1 MCTKKYRWKQVQAP
15 NFKKI
20 LRSEG
25 QKPCLNCGNHNTVT
39 MAMETTEKSVTEEP
53 NIKQA
58 ATIEAN
64 CVTGVSE
71 TKDQGP
77 NPLSHDNF
85 RS

>member
-1 MCTKKYRWKQVQAP
+1 MCTKKYRWKQVQVP
-15 NFKKI
+15 NFKII

-25 QKPCLNCGNHNTVT
+25 QKPCLNFGNNNTVT

-77 NPLSHDNF
+77 NPLSYDNF